1 MAVWV
6 ARWLAEIYS
15 KLHLAFGESLFTFEQ
30 AMGAL
35 DTDAGRLNVAFS
47 KLHSG
52 RILTIFRRTRPRA
65 YRLLGPTSFI
75 LLVSDTVQNLDKLE
89 QERYIPLIVQAFRD
103 VSRRLQVKSFAVYGS
118 VARGTAREDSDID
131 ILLISDDL
139 QGSVGQRLERLLA
152 VEDSVQEE
160 LGWLR
165 SQGIR
170 TGLSFY
176 PLRPAEAERLP
187 DLFLDLTEDAV
198 ILYDEGR
205 FLQTLLLELK
215 ARLLRQGATRTFIDK
230 ERWYWD
236 LKPSYKFGETVEI
249 P

>member
-1 MAVWV
+1 MWI

-15 KLHLAFGESLFTFEQ
+15 GLYLTFEESLFTFEQ
-30 AMGAL
+30 AMAAL

-47 KLHSG
+47 KLHSAG
-52 RILTIFRRTRPRA
+52 VLTIFRRTRPRA
-65 YRLLGPTSFI
+65 YRLLGPASLI
-75 LLVSDTVQNLDKLE
+75 LLVSETVKDAGRLR
-89 QERYIPLIVQAFRD
+89 QEVYLPLILQAFRD
-103 VSRRLQVKSFAVYGS
+103 VSKRFPTKSFAVYGS

-131 ILLISDDL
+131 ILIISEGFE
-139 QGSVGQRLERLLA
+139 GSVGQRLERLLA

-160 LGWLR
+160 LRWLR
-165 SQGIR
+165 NQGIR

-205 FLQTLLLELK
+205 FLETLLLELK
-215 ARLLRQGATRTFIDK
+215 AKLLRQGATRTFIDG

-236 LKPSYKFGETVEI
+236 LKPGYKFGESVEI

>member
-1 MAVWV
+1 MWI

-15 KLHLAFGESLFTFEQ
+15 KLYLSFEGSLFTFEH
-30 AMGAL
+30 AREAL

-47 KLHSG
+47 KLHSA
-52 RILTIFRRTRPRA
+52 RVLTIFRRTRPRA
-65 YRLLGPTSFI
+65 YRLLGPANLV
-75 LLVSDTVQNLDKLE
+75 LLVSDTVNDIQKLG
-89 QERYIPLIVQAFRD
+89 QERYLPLILQAFRD
-103 VSRRLQVKSFAVYGS
+103 VSRRLPVKSFAVYGS

-131 ILLISDDL
+131 ILILSNDL
-139 QGSVGQRLERLLA
+139 QGSVGQRLERLFA
-152 VEDSVQEE
+152 VEDAVQEE
-160 LGWLR
+160 IRWLR
-165 SQGIR
+165 EQGIR
-170 TGLSFY
+170 TDLSFY

-187 DLFLDLTEDAV
+187 DLFLDLTEDAA

-215 ARLLRQGATRTFIDK
+215 AKLLRQGATRTFLDP

-236 LKPSYKFGETVEI
+236 LKPNYKFGETVEI